1 QERAGPSETQRTQPP
16 TTSLEPLSS
25 SLSDDGAEE
34 EDEYKPPAH
43 HLRSTSRPVK
53 HKGASAPRQRSN
65 SSRPAKRGKQGSR
78 RTSQDTPPPGDDNMD
93 MWHSPGLSRL
103 NCRAVV

>member
-1 QERAGPSETQRTQPP
+1 KRTTLFLYFYSQEQAGLSETQRTQPP

-25 SLSDDGAEE
+25 SLSDHGAEE

-43 HLRSTSRPVK
+43 HLRSASRSVK
-53 HKGASAPRQRSN
+53 HKGASDPRQRSI

-78 RTSQDTPPPGDDNMD
+78 
-93 MWHSPGLSRL
+93 
-103 NCRAVV
+103 